1 MSYINKDGEIKAT
14 FLRTAY
20 NYDMDA
26 ASDETGLECKDPTRA
41 QQHFKEETDINTI
54 VERFGIT
61 GELPKDLRVPINR
74 DVWEIQD
81 LKGAMN
87 IVNEAREAFMQMPAK
102 VRTTFD
108 NDPAKFVDFVSDE
121 DNRAKAEKLGI
132 LVERKNEEQSED

>member
-1 MSYINKDGEIKAT
+1 MSYINKDGEIKET

-20 NYDMDA
+20 NYDMNA
-26 ASDETGLECKDPTRA
+26 ASEETGLECKDPTRA
-41 QQHFKEETDINTI
+41 QQQFKEEVDINTI

-61 GELPKDLRVPINR
+61 GELPKDLRVPTNS

-87 IVNEAREAFMQMPAK
+87 IVTEAREAFMQMPAH

-108 NDPAKFVDFVSDE
+108 NDPAKFVDFVSDD
-121 DNRAKAEKLGI
+121 DNRAKAERLGI
-132 LVERKNEEQSED
+132 IVKKEPLIESQD